1 MLHYY
6 IAIWS
11 LWRKD
16 NKGIKNYYLHPHQIF
31 FVIYTNVISIGGVIF
46 YQFPMYYPRWPPHFH
61 KQQWLLANYS
71 SPFSQLLFN
80 IGPTCGQL
88 VVCSNLLQLSR
99 RCVVSSVSIAPAAD
113 NRKCGRDCSN
123 IFEIFRSSFLSG
135 TQRWSWTSEHLGSSK
150 YLDNL
155 CQSGTMIL
163 ERRLQAAC

>member
-31 FVIYTNVISIGGVIF
+31 FIIYTNVISIGGVIL
-46 YQFPMYYPRWPPHFH
+46 YQFPMHVLPQVASTLPQAAMDYR
-61 KQQWLLANYS
+61 LLANYS
-71 SPFSQLLFN
+71 YASSQLLFN

-99 RCVVSSVSIAPAAD
+99 RCVVSSVSSVSIAPAAD

-135 TQRWSWTSEHLGSSK
+135 AQRWAEHL
-150 YLDNL
+150 N
-155 CQSGTMIL
+155 TWTPR
-163 ERRLQAAC
+163 ELQICR